1 VIGRKNNSELTLE
14 MIKQW
19 VQGVRVKCGH
29 ADGMV
34 ASTEE
39 IRFRLWNPITF
50 VENERPRNHVEI
62 EVLENLDDGGN
73 LDVNVGGAGV
83 DDMDQQVRL
92 PQFLQR
98 CSKRSDQF
106 LGQIANEANRVRH
119 DDLTVP
125 WESKSAA
132 RRIERLKQPV
142 FRGNM
147 TLRQD
152 IQEGGF
158 SGVGIAD
165 QGKNRHSVSGSTRTA
180 LALMT
185 DKLMQLPLEMRDA
198 VSDAAPICFQ
208 FCFTRP
214 PCPDASAEAR
224 QFDALSGKSG
234 Q

>member
-1 VIGRKNNSELTLE
+1 MIGRKNYSELTPE

-19 VQGVRVKCGH
+19 VEGVRVKCGY
-29 ADGMV
+29 ADGVV

-50 VENERPRNHVEI
+50 VENERPRNHIEI
-62 EVLENLDDGGN
+62 EVLENLDNGGN
-73 LDVNVGGAGV
+73 LDVDVGGAGV
-83 DDMDQQVRL
+83 DDMNQQVRL
-92 PQFLQR
+92 TQFLQR

-106 LGQIANEANRVRH
+106 LRQIANEANRICH

-125 WESKSAA
+125 WESEPAA
-132 RRIERLKQPV
+132 GCIERFKQPV
-142 FRGNM
+142 FSGDV

-152 IQEGGF
+152 IEEGGF
-158 SGVGIAD
+158 SGIGIAD
-165 QGKNRHSVSGSTRTA
+165 QGKNRHSVPGSTRTA

-198 VSDAAPICFQ
+198 VSDAAPIRFQ